1 MSIRSKLRYLEQF
14 IRHFEKK
21 WSKKHF
27 WQIDLKGVKMTY
39 VDFQNISD
47 QFL

>member
-1 MSIRSKLRYLEQF
+1 MSIGSKLRHVKQF
-14 IRHFEKK
+14 IQNFEKN

-39 VDFQNISD
+39 VDFQNNSD